1 MHRRELVFINLVFYI
16 GILNKQNF
24 YDTCE
29 LLLPP
34 RTSHFTFNAALIVCG
49 AVRLFITVPF
59 ILQKIGIDGNSK
71 KQIYF
76 LPILINIYVL
86 RMLFVNS
93 NNKNKQFLFF
103 LHFDITTLRF
113 GGCSLQN
120 SLVPIKD
127 SLTLTF
133 LVGPLKKS
141 TLQRYA
147 AASSNLT

>member
-1 MHRRELVFINLVFYI
+1 
-16 GILNKQNF
+16 
-24 YDTCE
+24 
-29 LLLPP
+29 
-34 RTSHFTFNAALIVCG
+34 
-49 AVRLFITVPF
+49 
-59 ILQKIGIDGNSK
+59 
-71 KQIYF
+71 
-76 LPILINIYVL
+76 
-86 RMLFVNS
+86 MLFVS
-93 NNKNKQFLFF
+93 WNNKKKQSFF
-103 LHFDITTLRF
+103 AFDIRTLLF